1 MPQIK
6 LLSVSILLVAAIF
19 VSSVASLPVDS
30 FDDPSS
36 ALDYATEQQRG
47 ASYSDAEV
55 RVIHRLASMLKETP
69 EQLLNDLAV
78 LKLAKQLRVKST
90 DMQSAIKRG
99 HIWKRSVSSD

>member
-36 ALDYATEQQRG
+36 ALDYATEQRG